1 MVASFCEAKPGGSAK
16 LVKRRCGGPEC
27 VQESGG
33 ARKKMLGG
41 ALFMHEY
48 ASGLRPSGLYDPWD
62 TRASCGVGAIV
73 NVNGRADHRVVT
85 DALGLLENLDH
96 RGARG
101 AEVNTGDGS
110 GVMLKIPVDF
120 FRREIPSLGETGQ
133 FATGMMF
140 LSRDADQRERQ
151 MSVVNQLVGGHGFAI
166 KSWRRVPVHN
176 RGLGRT
182 ALDSEPAVFQFF
194 CTPSQPENSELSV
207 KDLYLLR
214 RAIEKHSDACLREG
228 EMFSLCSLDTRIVV
242 YKGLLTCHQLRRY
255 YPDLQHQGFI
265 SPFAIVHNRFST
277 NTLGTWWLAQPF
289 QYCAHNGEFN
299 SLRGNMNWMR
309 AREHDLANA
318 FLGEGL
324 TKALPIVESSRGLS
338 DSAIFD
344 RVLSLLVAGGR
355 SLPHAL
361 RMMIPPAWRKDVDMT
376 VRERDFYD
384 YHSRIIEPWDG
395 PALVV
400 ASDGRRVGAIMDC
413 NGLRPCRYVRT
424 NDGRIIIASESGA
437 VRVPPDDIVHKDRLA
452 PGDIFVVDTAEEK
465 VSSRHEVLADLIK
478 PNYTDWISAQ
488 RADVHDLVEATGS
501 SSSEELLVDNLTALQ
516 RAFGYSVES
525 IQNLMLAMVDKHADP
540 VGAMGNDAPIAALS
554 LRARDLSDYFVQS
567 FAQVSNPAIDYLRE
581 SLVMSLDSYLG
592 SQGNLLEEGPA
603 HAGRLR
609 LDTPALRPQ
618 VFKVLCDPKINPL
631 RVARIEATY
640 PTCKSLKEALDELR
654 ESALAAVCN
663 GAELLI
669 VSDRLASEQRK
680 PIPSLLA
687 TGAIHHHLI
696 RKGVRTRTSLVAEA
710 GDVHLVHQLAT
721 NIGYGADAVYPWLAF
736 ATLAADRLTST
747 EWSAAAAIEN
757 YCQALED
764 GLLKVMAKIGIS
776 SLESYKG
783 AQLFEAIGLE
793 ETVLD
798 EYFEGTRCAVSGLG
812 LDQIE
817 SDVDLRHGEGFRKR
831 IAGEPRL
838 EEGGHY
844 YWRRDGEAH
853 RWNPKTI
860 ALLQHAV
867 RTGDETAYRQYCQC
881 VNANVA
887 QPSAVRDLFAF
898 AQAGRSP
905 IAIAQV
911 ETEEKIMKRFSTGS
925 MSFGSLSREAHE
937 SLALAMN
944 EIGGV
949 SGTGEGGEQVD
960 RFGTN
965 AECSMKQIASGRFGV
980 TLEYLSRAQ
989 QIEIKMAQGAK
1000 PGEGGELPGAKVN
1013 DEIAQVRLTRPGIGL
1028 ISPPPHHDI
1037 YSIEDLA
1044 QLIHDLRCVNPNAE
1058 IQVKLV
1064 SRQGVGTIAAGVAK
1078 AGADSILISGGDGGT
1093 GAAKKTSIKH
1103 AGTPWELGLA
1113 EAHQVLVAS
1122 RLRSRVVLR
1131 VDGGMMS
1138 GRDLI
1143 IATLLGA
1150 DAYGIGTAA
1159 LVSLGCIMLRKCHC
1173 NTCSVGIAT
1182 QRSELRKYF
1191 AGRPEHVLQLMR
1203 FLASEMREIMAELG
1217 FQSVSEMRGQA
1228 NSLMLSDKIA
1238 HPKLR
1243 RLNFSRLFHVSENVG
1258 WSEASGRSATETAHR
1273 TFGQVDDQLWGQVE
1287 QQLQRGCN
1295 AKLRHTVTNVD
1306 RAVGTLISHRIVRGG
1321 LGPLADDRVTI
1332 TLTGVAGQSLGAF
1345 LAKGVTL
1352 KVKGECNDY
1361 VGKGLSGGKIIV
1373 QPAGQASSLNDSDI
1387 AVGNVCLYGATAGQ
1401 LFVRG
1406 CAGERFAVRN
1416 SGASAV
1422 VEGVGD
1428 HGCEYMTGGVVLV
1441 LGSVGRN
1448 FAAGMTG
1455 GEVYLAT
1462 SMADVKT
1469 RLGGQHVVVLPCGEA
1484 DFQVIE
1490 PLLRLHSTYTK
1501 SSKAEQLLASWR
1513 TDPSTWC
1520 KVIPFSALELESD
1533 EGTHSNPAMRRD
1545 GATRPIGEPQDGP
1558 AHTMEHV

>member
-1 MVASFCEAKPGGSAK
+1 
-16 LVKRRCGGPEC
+16 
-27 VQESGG
+27 
-33 ARKKMLGG
+33 
-41 ALFMHEY
+41 MHEY
-48 ASGLRPSGLYDPWD
+48 AAGLVANGLYDPWD
-62 TRASCGVGAIV
+62 TRASCGVGAVV
-73 NVNGRADHRVVT
+73 NVDGHADHRIVT

-101 AEVNTGDGS
+101 AEANTGDGS
-110 GVMLKIPVDF
+110 GIMLNVPTAF
-120 FRREIPSLGETGQ
+120 FRREFPALRDVKH

-140 LSRDADQRERQ
+140 LSRDADQRESQ
-151 MSVVNQLVGGHGFAI
+151 IAVVERLAARYGFVI
-166 KSWRRVPVHN
+166 KVWRRVPVDN

-182 ALDSEPAVFQFF
+182 ALDSEPVVSQFF
-194 CTPSQPENSELSV
+194 CTSLRDEDSELSE

-214 RAIEKHSDACLREG
+214 RAIEKQSDACLRDREI
-228 EMFSLCSLDTRIVV
+228 FCLCSLDTRIVV

-255 YPDLQHQGFI
+255 YSDLQHQSFI
-265 SPFAIVHNRFST
+265 SSFAIVHNRFST

-318 FLGEGL
+318 FLGQEL

-361 RMMIPPAWRKDVDMT
+361 RMMIPAAWRKDVDMT
-376 VRERDFYD
+376 VGERDFYD
-384 YHSRIIEPWDG
+384 YHSRIMEPWDG

-400 ASDGRRVGAIMDC
+400 ASNGNQVSAIMDC
-413 NGLRPCRYVRT
+413 NGLRPCRYMRT
-424 NDGRIIIASESGA
+424 RDGRIIIASEAGA
-437 VRVPPDDIVHKDRLA
+437 VRVAANDIVQKDRLA
-452 PGDIFVVDTAEEK
+452 PGDIFVVDMAQEK
-465 VSSRHEVLADLIK
+465 VSLRHEVLDELIS
-478 PNYTDWISAQ
+478 PNYADWLSSQRTDVKDLLEIATSSPDQESPVDDLPAQ
-488 RADVHDLVEATGS
+488 
-501 SSSEELLVDNLTALQ
+501 Q
-516 RAFGYSVES
+516 RAFGYSQES
-525 IQNLMLAMVDKHADP
+525 VNNLMLAMVDNQADP
-540 VGAMGNDAPIAALS
+540 VGAMGNDAPVAALS
-554 LRARDLSDYFVQS
+554 LRTRDLSDYFVQS

-592 SQGNLLEEGPA
+592 SQGNLLEEGPG
-603 HAGRLR
+603 HARRLR
-609 LDTPALRPQ
+609 LDTPVLRPR
-618 VFKVLCDPKINPL
+618 VYKVLCDSTINPL
-631 RVARIEATY
+631 GTARIDATY
-640 PTCKSLKEALDELR
+640 PTGKGLKEALDELR
-654 ESALAAVCN
+654 ESALAAVLD
-663 GAELLI
+663 GAELLM
-669 VSDRLASEQRK
+669 VSDRSVCVGRK

-687 TGAIHHHLI
+687 VGSIHHHLI
-696 RKGVRTRTSLVAEA
+696 RKGVRTRTSLVLDA
-710 GDVHLVHQLAT
+710 GDVHLVHHLAT
-721 NIGYGADAVYPWLAF
+721 DIGYGADAVYPWLAF
-736 ATLAADRLTST
+736 ATLSGNNALSERSADQ
-747 EWSAAAAIEN
+747 AIER

-783 AQLFEAIGLE
+783 AQLFEAIGLDASLLE
-793 ETVLD
+793 
-798 EYFEGTRCAVSGLG
+798 EYFEGTRCSVGGLG
-812 LDQIE
+812 LDLIE
-817 SDVDLRHGEGFRKR
+817 SDIDSRHHEGFRKR
-831 IAGEPRL
+831 IVGEPKL
-838 EEGGHY
+838 EEGGQY

-860 ALLQHAV
+860 ALLQQAV
-867 RTGDETAYRQYCQC
+867 RTGDETAYRQYSRCI
-881 VNANVA
+881 NGNTI
-887 QPSAVRDLFAF
+887 QPATVRDLFAIG
-898 AQAGRSP
+898 QTGKQP
-905 IAIAQV
+905 IPLMQV
-911 ETEEKIMKRFSTGS
+911 EGEEKIMKRFSTGS

-937 SLALAMN
+937 SLAVAMN
-944 EIGGV
+944 AVGGV

-1000 PGEGGELPGAKVN
+1000 PGEGGELPGSKVN
-1013 DEIAQVRLTRPGIGL
+1013 DEIAQVRLTRAGIGL

-1044 QLIHDLRCVNPNAE
+1044 QLIHDLRCVNPKAD

-1138 GRDLI
+1138 GRDLV

-1182 QRSELRKYF
+1182 QRKELRKYF
-1191 AGRPEHVLQLMR
+1191 SGRPEHILQLMR
-1203 FLASEMREIMAELG
+1203 FLAQEMREIMAELG
-1217 FQSVSEMRGQA
+1217 FQSVQEMRGRA
-1228 NSLMLSDKIA
+1228 DLLTLSKA
-1238 HPKLR
+1238 VTHPKLR
-1243 RLNFSRLFHVSENVG
+1243 RLNFEKLFHVPEDPSQSCEQVG
-1258 WSEASGRSATETAHR
+1258 PTTGFAHHS
-1273 TFGQVDDQLWGQVE
+1273 FGHVDEQLWGQIE
-1287 QQLQRGCN
+1287 HQLQRGR
-1295 AKLRHTVTNVD
+1295 KVRLRHTVTNVD
-1306 RAVGTLISHRIVRGG
+1306 RAVGTLISHRIQRGG
-1321 LGPLADDRVTI
+1321 FGPLEADRVRV

-1345 LAKGVTL
+1345 LAQGVTL
-1352 KVKGECNDY
+1352 NVKGECNDY

-1373 QPAGQASSLNDSDI
+1373 KPAAPASSLGESGI

-1406 CAGERFAVRN
+1406 RAGERFAVRN
-1416 SGASAV
+1416 SGATAV
-1422 VEGVGD
+1422 VEGLGD

-1441 LGSVGRN
+1441 LGPVGRN

-1455 GEVYLAT
+1455 GKVYLAAPT
-1462 SMADVKT
+1462 DDVKA
-1469 RLGGQHVVVLPCGEA
+1469 RLGGQQVTVLPCEEA
-1484 DFQVIE
+1484 DLRIID
-1490 PLLRLHSTYTK
+1490 PLLKLHKTYTE
-1501 SSKAEQLLASWR
+1501 SPKAEKLLNLCHTELSV
-1513 TDPSTWC
+1513 WC
-1520 KVIPFSALELESD
+1520 KVIPLSEL
-1533 EGTHSNPAMRRD
+1533 GMVSNDGRRGPETLSGD
-1545 GATRPIGEPQDGP
+1545 QIVPTSTETRERASLKAWGAPE
-1558 AHTMEHV
+1558 